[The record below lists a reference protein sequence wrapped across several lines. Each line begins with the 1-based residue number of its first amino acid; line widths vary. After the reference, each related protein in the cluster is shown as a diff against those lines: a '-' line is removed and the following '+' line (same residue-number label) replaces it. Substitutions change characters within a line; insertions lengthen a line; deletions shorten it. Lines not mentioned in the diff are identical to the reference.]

1 MYFGLN
7 LIYTDLRK
15 IIMKKLLIILLF
27 IPLISFGQET
37 EKVYL
42 ITTKSG
48 RVIKSKNYRIN
59 EDKGVVDIQKL
70 DGKFIRFKTFNIVS
84 YILLVDG
91 KLPPPPPPVI
101 EESYDSVFDEWDE
114 REDEDEFGDKT
125 GESYKYMIT
134 EDGVF
139 SNSATTNSQLTG
151 LFMVRNNSLDIGIV
165 EYGSS
170 PAKSYKHTFELVKIK
185 QPNGNIV
192 EIKRVYFSKNGALS
206 FEKKQFKEIKKTLS
220 LKGDYTMIFKRSGG
234 FSPSRYRL
242 KFSM

>member
-7 LIYTDLRK
+7 LIYTDLIK

-59 EDKGVVDIQKL
+59 EDKGVVDFQKL

-91 KLPPPPPPVI
+91 KLSPPPPP
-101 EESYDSVFDEWDE
+101 SY
-114 REDEDEFGDKT
+114 
-125 GESYKYMIT
+125 
-134 EDGVF
+134 
-139 SNSATTNSQLTG
+139 
-151 LFMVRNNSLDIGIV
+151 
-165 EYGSS
+165 
-170 PAKSYKHTFELVKIK
+170 
-185 QPNGNIV
+185 
-192 EIKRVYFSKNGALS
+192 
-206 FEKKQFKEIKKTLS
+206 
-220 LKGDYTMIFKRSGG
+220 
-234 FSPSRYRL
+234 
-242 KFSM
+242 